1 MYQDSYVCMN
11 TNMYSYL
18 IQLCIF
24 FVRKIVPG
32 NLTNIMSETKSDLD
46 KSFSKEN
53 YFIIWSRRT
62 HTENKKSQMIE
73 IRDIGDNLSSFNL

>member
-53 YFIIWSRRT
+53 YFII
-62 HTENKKSQMIE
+62 
-73 IRDIGDNLSSFNL
+73 